1 MKNVLIIEDD
11 KFILNTVVKKFEN
24 SEFSVDFARDIDEAV
39 SFLEKKIPDIIL
51 LDIILPKGNGL
62 ELLKKIKG
70 DSRTASIPVIVFSNL
85 SSDENIKTAKEYG
98 AVQYIIK
105 ANVSPLEVVNKVKE
119 ILSI

>member
-39 SFLEKKIPDIIL
+39 SFLEKKIPDIIP